1 MTLTADSYF
10 ASGTLH
16 EQSRLKLELFKLKSI
31 APRKKRSGTHIVSY
45 ADVVWFLLEHYKK
58 TQRVKEVK

>member
-1 MTLTADSYF
+1 MTLTPDSSF

-16 EQSRLKLELFKLKSI
+16 QQSRLKLELFKLKGI
-31 APRKKRSGTHIVSY
+31 APRKRRQGINRVSY

-58 TQRVKEVK
+58 TKP